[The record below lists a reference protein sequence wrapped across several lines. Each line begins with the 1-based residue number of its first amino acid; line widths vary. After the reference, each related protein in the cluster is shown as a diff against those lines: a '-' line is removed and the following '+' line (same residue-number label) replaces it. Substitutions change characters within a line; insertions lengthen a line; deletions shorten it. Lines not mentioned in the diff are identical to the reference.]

1 MTRQTWLL
9 AGGALVAL
17 VAWFVLR
24 PAGEERVAA
33 DLIAQFDSASE
44 KRPNAEVF
52 SLVDATLGGDTRR
65 AVLVREPSRLV
76 YDVTVPDDGELR
88 FSIGLLESEWTTE
101 GDGVLFRV
109 LVGASGPPEEFINV
123 VLDPFH
129 KPGDRGWLPLT
140 VDLSEYA
147 GETVKLFFNTN
158 ASPPA
163 RPPRDDRN
171 GDAAL
176 WGDLR
181 IIAR

>member
-1 MTRQTWLL
+1 M
-9 AGGALVAL
+9 AL

-24 PAGEERVAA
+24 PAGEERVTA
-33 DLIAQFDSASE
+33 DLIAQFDAASE
-44 KRPNAEVF
+44 KRPNPDVF
-52 SLVDATLGGDTRR
+52 SLVDATLGGETRK
-65 AVLVREPSRLV
+65 AILVRDPSASTDGSVGVAGSRLV
-76 YDVTVPDDGELR
+76 YDVTVPEDGELR
-88 FSIGLLESEWTTE
+88 FSIGLLESEWTTD

-109 LVGASGPPEEFINV
+109 LVGATGPPEEFINV
-123 VLDPFH
+123 VLDPYH

-140 VDLSEYA
+140 VDLSEYS

-176 WGDLR
+176 WADLR
-181 IIAR
+181 IVAR